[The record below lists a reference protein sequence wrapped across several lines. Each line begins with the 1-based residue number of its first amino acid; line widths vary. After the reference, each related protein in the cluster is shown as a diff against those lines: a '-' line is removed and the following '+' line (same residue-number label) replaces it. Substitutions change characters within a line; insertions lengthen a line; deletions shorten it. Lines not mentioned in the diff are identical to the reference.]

1 VTAAGSER
9 PQGRIIETLVDAHPG
24 ITVVPARRTPAGM
37 AALMAEHDVVVMPS
51 NGQYWH
57 ETFGIVSIEAQHA
70 GCRVVASDDGG
81 LPETDCGGVIL
92 VAPDNAEALAAGIV
106 RAADAGPLSPGA
118 RTLAGRRFTVA
129 QSVDALLGVF
139 ARPRPIAPASI
150 VRQLEELVRLP
161 AGPRPVPVLS
171 RRSR

>member
-1 VTAAGSER
+1 
-9 PQGRIIETLVDAHPG
+9 
-24 ITVVPARRTPAGM
+24 
-37 AALMAEHDVVVMPS
+37 
-51 NGQYWH
+51 
-57 ETFGIVSIEAQHA
+57 
-70 GCRVVASDDGG
+70 
-81 LPETDCGGVIL
+81 VIL

-106 RAADAGPLSPGA
+106 RAVDAGPLSPGA
-118 RTLAGRRFTVA
+118 RALAGKGFTVA